1 MSDLAITAATAIL
14 GSNTA
19 SGDLFPV
26 VDVSASTPKG
36 RSITRDELGTAMVAT
51 SALTTALAAKLDKA
65 GGTMTGALVITQGT
79 ANAAVLTSTGY
90 SLTGSNATGM
100 IDLAGTWNTSGTPTA
115 VKINITDTASNAS
128 SLLLDLQVGGSS
140 KYKVD
145 KAGSLRLN
153 GDSQDTIWRRSDV
166 GMLIFHG
173 NTGYSTGIGSGSLNP
188 GVNFGKLCS
197 VRWTNDIPAATP
209 DLVLKRSA
217 AAVLQMGDDHATTAT
232 TQTIKAHNVTTG
244 TGADLVLAGG
254 TGSVAGGTVSLAAS
268 VTTGAPTKQIEVFP
282 GGQIAFF
289 GSAGAVQVNTGIA
302 GESHSAGS
310 GTAVTEDS
318 TFGGYTLMQVV
329 AGLRALGLFN

>member
-51 SALTTALAAKLDKA
+51 SALTTALAAKLDLA

-79 ANAAVLTSTGY
+79 ANASVLTSSGH

-100 IDLAGTWNTSGTPTA
+100 IDLAGTWNTTGTPTA
-115 VKINITDTASNAS
+115 VKLNITDTASNAS

-140 KYKVD
+140 KFKVD

-153 GDSQDTIWRRSDV
+153 GDSQDTVWRRSDV

-173 NTGYSTGIGSGSLNP
+173 QSSNSTGIGAGGYNP
-188 GVNFGKLCS
+188 GVNLGSLCS
-197 VRWTNDIPAATP
+197 VRWTNDSPAASA
-209 DLVLKRSA
+209 DLILKRSA
-217 AAVLQMGDDHATTAT
+217 AAVLQMGDTHATTPTA
-232 TQTIKAHNVTTG
+232 QTIKAHNVTTG
-244 TGADLVLAGG
+244 SGAALVLCGG
-254 TGSVAGGTVSLAAS
+254 TGSVAGGSVKLAAPS
-268 VTTGAPTKQIEVFP
+268 TTGAGVVAVEVGA
-282 GGQIAFF
+282 GGLLGFF
-289 GSAGAVQVNTGIA
+289 GAGPQAQPATGGSSAAFVENTG
-302 GESHSAGS
+302 
-310 GTAVTEDS
+310 TALNENS
-318 TFGGYTLMQVV
+318 TFDSYTIAQVV
-329 AGLRALGLFN
+329 LALRNLGLLA

>member
-1 MSDLAITAATAIL
+1 MSDLAITAATAIT
-14 GSNTA
+14 GANTA

-140 KYKVD
+140 KFKLD

-153 GDSQDTIWRRSDV
+153 GDSQDTVWRRSDV

-173 NTGYSTGIGSGSLNP
+173 QSVNSTGIGGAYKPGLNLGSA
-188 GVNFGKLCS
+188 CS
-197 VRWTNDIPAATP
+197 VRWTNDTPAATS

-217 AAVLQMGDDHATTAT
+217 AAILQMGDDHATTAT

-244 TGADLVLAGG
+244 TGADLVLTGG
-254 TGSVAGGTVSLAAS
+254 TGSVNGGMVKLSDSTGNVRLSVGDDGIGFFSAAPQPQI
-268 VTTGAPTKQIEVFP
+268 TTAISGA
-282 GGQIAFF
+282 AF
-289 GSAGAVQVNTGIA
+289 SAGWSST
-302 GESHSAGS
+302 
-310 GTAVTEDS
+310 VTEDS
-318 TFGGYTLMQVV
+318 TFDGYTLSKIVS
-329 AGLRALGLFN
+329 GLRSLGLFA

>member
-115 VKINITDTASNAS
+115 VKLNITDTASNAS
-128 SLLLDLQVGGSS
+128 SLLFDLQVGGSS
-140 KYKVD
+140 KFKLD

-153 GDSQDTIWRRSDV
+153 GDSQDTVWRRSDV

-173 NTGYSTGIGSGSLNP
+173 QSVNSTGIGGAYKPGLNLGSA
-188 GVNFGKLCS
+188 CS
-197 VRWTNDIPAATP
+197 VRWTNDIPAATS

-217 AAVLQMGDDHATTAT
+217 AAILQMGDDHATTAT

-244 TGADLVLAGG
+244 TGADLVLTGG
-254 TGSVAGGTVSLAAS
+254 TGSVNGGMVKLSNSTGNVRLSVGDDGIGFFSAAPQPQI
-268 VTTGAPTKQIEVFP
+268 TTAISGA
-282 GGQIAFF
+282 AF
-289 GSAGAVQVNTGIA
+289 SAGWSST
-302 GESHSAGS
+302 
-310 GTAVTEDS
+310 VTEDS
-318 TFGGYTLMQVV
+318 TFDGYTLSKIVS
-329 AGLRALGLFN
+329 GLRSLGLFA